1 MEANGRTQWC
11 EGIMGRQVKMAVG
24 GLDRGSLGELITL
37 RMFEKIN
44 YFINFTFKSMSY
56 KHISWSHPLH
66 EVRS

>member
-1 MEANGRTQWC
+1 MEVNGRTQWC

-24 GLDRGSLGELITL
+24 GLDRVITL

-56 KHISWSHPLH
+56 KYISWSHPLH
-66 EVRS
+66 EVKS